1 MNGDLSVSADIAVSG
16 MKAQAQRLRIISE
29 NMANAE
35 SVSATKGGDPYRRQ
49 VVTFKQY
56 IDQETGAD
64 MVKVDK
70 VIHDESPFVL
80 KYDPSHPAA
89 DEQGYVEAHA
99 AEDGGRLPFA
109 SVVVHTIQ
117 SFPRLKPP
125 GAAVLEAVPAS
136 APIVAGRRRFYAAL
150 DKFFAAESFS
160 SVRT

>member
-70 VIHDESPFVL
+70 VIHDESPF
-80 KYDPSHPAA
+80 HPAA
-89 DEQGYVEAHA
+89 DEQGYVKMPNVNPLIEMMDLKEAQRSYEA
-99 AEDGGRLPFA
+99 NL
-109 SVVVHTIQ
+109 SVMQTSRDLNSRILDV
-117 SFPRLKPP
+117 LK
-125 GAAVLEAVPAS
+125 
-136 APIVAGRRRFYAAL
+136 
-150 DKFFAAESFS
+150 
-160 SVRT
+160 

>member
-1 MNGDLSVSADIAVSG
+1 M
-16 MKAQAQRLRIISE
+16 RIISE

-89 DEQGYVEAHA
+89 DEQGYVKMPNVNPLIEMMDLKEAQRSYEA
-99 AEDGGRLPFA
+99 NL
-109 SVVVHTIQ
+109 SVMQTSRDLNSRILDV
-117 SFPRLKPP
+117 LK
-125 GAAVLEAVPAS
+125 
-136 APIVAGRRRFYAAL
+136 
-150 DKFFAAESFS
+150 
-160 SVRT
+160 